1 MTGHC
6 TEAFFPAFATP
17 ADDIDAVPRLFQR
30 PFLRLFVA
38 GPFWLAVF
46 FLLSGYVC
54 ALKPLRL
61 LRDGRID
68 DGRRA
73 IESSAF
79 RRVPRLVIP
88 TTAATVLIW
97 TLNQFGAFK
106 AAQNAGSDWLR
117 RTVPPDDGFVGLIK
131 NCVHLL
137 NGVLMRVQYMG
148 KE

>member
-6 TEAFFPAFATP
+6 TEAFFPNFAAP
-17 ADDIDAVPRLFQR
+17 ADDVDSVPHLFQR

-61 LRDGRID
+61 FRDGRLD

-79 RRVPRLVIP
+79 RRVPRLVVP
-88 TTAATVLIW
+88 TTAATILIW
-97 TLNQFGAFK
+97 TLSQFGAFE
-106 AAQNAGSDWLR
+106 AAQHAESDWLR
-117 RTVPPDDGFVGLIK
+117 RTVPPKDGFVGLIT
-131 NCVHLL
+131 NCV
-137 NGVLMRVQYMG
+137 
-148 KE
+148 

>member
-6 TEAFFPAFATP
+6 TEAFFPVFATP
-17 ADDIDAVPRLFQR
+17 ADDVDAVPRMLQL

-73 IESSAF
+73 IEGSAF

-106 AAQNAGSDWLR
+106 AAQNAGSDWVR
-117 RTVPPDDGFVGLIK
+117 RTVPPDDGFAGLIK
-131 NCVHLL
+131 NCVHP
-137 NGVLMRVQYMG
+137 LMAF
-148 KE
+148 